1 MIDVHSHILP
11 DIDDGAVDLNESLR
25 MCRIACDDG
34 IRIMVATPH
43 AFNGEF
49 LTSPEAVRESVAS
62 LTRAIAAEKLGLKI
76 LPGMELRVAP
86 DLPDKIAG
94 NKLLT
99 LNSGRYI
106 LLELPPAHIP
116 AGFESLV
123 RKISSMNYGIV
134 LAHPEKNLLFQD
146 NPKILLD
153 LKRSL
158 NFWDLVG
165 QVSADSVLGDAG
177 RIPLKTAK
185 WLLKHN
191 AAHII
196 ASDCHSDK
204 ERPPRLAKAV
214 GVAAK
219 WIGKDKAWLLVED
232 IPRAVLTGLG
242 FPRMEDEAPR
252 KWWRFF

>member
-11 DIDDGAVDLNESLR
+11 GIDDGAVDLAESLR

-34 IRIMVATPH
+34 IKVMVATPH
-43 AFNGEF
+43 AFNGQF
-49 LTSPEAVRESVAS
+49 LTSPEAVKESVAFLAKAVAS
-62 LTRAIAAEKLGLKI
+62 EKLGLKI
-76 LPGMELRVAP
+76 LPGMEVRLAP
-86 DLPDKIAG
+86 DLPDKIAAA
-94 NKLLT
+94 KLLT
-99 LNSGRYI
+99 LNLGRYI

-116 AGFESLV
+116 AGFEGLV
-123 RKISSMNYGIV
+123 RKICSMNYGVV

-153 LKRSL
+153 LKRGLDS
-158 NFWDLVG
+158 WGLVG

-196 ASDCHSDK
+196 ASDCHSDR
-204 ERPPRLAKAV
+204 ERPPKLSKAV

-219 WIGKDKAWLLVED
+219 WIGKDKARLLVED